1 MLERAQR
8 RRLISIIQEKKDL
21 WVPHLGPVDPLKES
35 APILFMHEKKL
46 VSVKLKKIHRYEI
59 LLTLL

>member
-8 RRLISIIQEKKDL
+8 KRLISIIREKKDL
-21 WVPHLGPVDPLKES
+21 WVPHLRPVDPLKES

-46 VSVKLKKIHRYEI
+46 VSVKLNIFHRYEI